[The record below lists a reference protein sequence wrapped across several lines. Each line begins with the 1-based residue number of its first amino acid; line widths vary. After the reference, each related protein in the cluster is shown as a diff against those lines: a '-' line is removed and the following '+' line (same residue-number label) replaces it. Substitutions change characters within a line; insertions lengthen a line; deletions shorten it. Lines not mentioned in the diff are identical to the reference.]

1 MLQMYYFL
9 LLDFVLFE
17 AVAFFVEDELVEQ
30 DFLQQDFLDV
40 DEEQEKFAY
49 CSKAIDQN
57 FSSCPLGQPAF
68 CHK

>member
-1 MLQMYYFL
+1 MLLEVVVF
-9 LLDFVLFE
+9 FE
-17 AVAFFVEDELVEQ
+17 EDEELVEQ
-30 DFLQQDFLDV
+30 DFLQQDFLLDV
-40 DEEQEKFAY
+40 EQEQFAY